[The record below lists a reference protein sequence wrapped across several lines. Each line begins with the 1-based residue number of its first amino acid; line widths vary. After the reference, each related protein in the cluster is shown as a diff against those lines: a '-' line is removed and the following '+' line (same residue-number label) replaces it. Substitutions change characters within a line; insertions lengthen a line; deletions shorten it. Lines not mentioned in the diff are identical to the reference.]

1 MSFAHE
7 TKTALVDTA
16 LQIKHQ
22 CCRRAFLY
30 GALYGA
36 GTFSRQRI
44 KLVTTCEPF
53 AELLVRWLD
62 EQDHITANLYITEHK
77 TGAEGERSGC
87 KITIPQKREAEKL
100 FGSFGYAPD
109 IAETEIMSGMFH
121 CQGCE
126 PSFVRGAFISAG
138 TITDPEKGYH
148 LEMSF
153 AMAAAESLS
162 GLLTDAGLEPKMM
175 SRRGES
181 VLYYKDSESIE
192 NFLAYIGANT
202 AAFTIMNKKIER
214 ELRSGANRIANG
226 EMANIGKT
234 VAAAADQINAI
245 NSLIRSGEIER
256 IPEELKQTAYLR
268 LENEDATLAAL
279 AEMHTPPI
287 TKSGVNHR
295 LKKLVELGS
304 GV

>member
-1 MSFAHE
+1 M
-7 TKTALVDTA
+7 V
-16 LQIKHQ
+16 
-22 CCRRAFLY
+22 
-30 GALYGA
+30 
-36 GTFSRQRI
+36 
-44 KLVTTCEPF
+44 
-53 AELLVRWLD
+53 
-62 EQDHITANLYITEHK
+62 
-77 TGAEGERSGC
+77 
-87 KITIPQKREAEKL
+87 
-100 FGSFGYAPD
+100 
-109 IAETEIMSGMFH
+109 
-121 CQGCE
+121 
-126 PSFVRGAFISAG
+126 
-138 TITDPEKGYH
+138 
-148 LEMSF
+148 
-153 AMAAAESLS
+153 AAAESLS

-245 NSLIRSGEIER
+245 NNLIRSGEIER

-287 TKSGVNHR
+287 TKSGVNHW